1 MDTTTPPT
9 DDLPPDDSP
18 SLNERDL
25 LRRFVQDADEDA
37 FAEIVNRYQGL
48 VLGVTRRIVGNQA
61 DMDDVFQATFLALAR
76 RPRSIRR
83 AASLSSWLYSVA
95 WRTSWR
101 LVKQRRKLPVESLAA
116 QPADSDDDPLDRI
129 AAAQDCT
136 VLDEELNSLPQDYR
150 DVLVMTYFADQTSQQ
165 IADQLN
171 VSKGTIDGRI
181 RQARNMLRVRLA
193 RRGVAIGA
201 LTLAAGMNTG
211 ATAIAS
217 STLLQQTIQL
227 GSQTLTGSLPGTT
240 DLSHLDPLIPS
251 EAAMLSSKAILSGV
265 AVIAMAAG
273 ALALQ
278 ISGDSRQEISEIPAL
293 DNVLPTDD
301 PVLPEADPNAVL
313 VSMPLNDEKADT
325 ATADANAN
333 KTDKTP
339 FGDSIEPRTLN
350 QGEVTVIQ
358 HSERIQRVEDFD
370 STVVSVTPVL
380 NAPDKLKVSGLKSGS
395 TVLNI
400 TGESG
405 SLVAYPVTVVVNAE
419 TPPQRTAGSATDNA
433 SATRFATYPSD
444 AKPVE
449 KWMYELLEKP
459 VPELNFPGDTPLS
472 EVLSHLTTHF
482 NEQINGDEGFR
493 LKFFEDRRE
502 MMLEGITRLEDVTVT
517 DVVLSGISL
526 QSALNVIF
534 EQTEEPELT
543 YVIQDEVMMIT
554 SRQKAES
561 DDMLTTRLYPVGH
574 LLHLDYSS
582 FSFPERA
589 VPNGGGGGGGFFS
602 VPEPQFGGGFGGGSG
617 SSAQQ
622 PTPKDVAPLK
632 TLESLIME
640 MTSPPLMW
648 YETDG
653 MGGAIRR
660 AGDNLVIRQTFEG
673 HQEIVRLLNL
683 LSEAAG
689 SGAAEPASIPAS
701 TQPSVK
707 PAKNTPQQ

>member
-1 MDTTTPPT
+1 MDTSIPPSDDSPT
-9 DDLPPDDSP
+9 DDSP
-18 SLNERDL
+18 TLNDRDL
-25 LRRFVQDADEDA
+25 LRRFVQDADEAA

-61 DMDDVFQATFLALAR
+61 DMDDAFQATFLALAR
-76 RPRSIRR
+76 RPRSIRK
-83 AASLSSWLYSVA
+83 ASSLSSWLYSVA

-116 QPADSDDDPLDRI
+116 QPADNDDDPLDRI

-165 IADQLN
+165 IADQFN

-193 RRGVAIGA
+193 RRGVAIGV
-201 LTLAAGMNTG
+201 LTLAAGMNS
-211 ATAIAS
+211 ATTAQAS
-217 STLLQQTIQL
+217 SALLQQTIQL
-227 GSQTLTGSLPGTT
+227 GSQTLTGSLPETT
-240 DLSHLDPLIPS
+240 NLSHLDPLIQS

-278 ISGDSRQEISEIPAL
+278 VNGDTQADSPEVPTL
-293 DNVLPTDD
+293 NNVLPTEDQ
-301 PVLPEADPNAVL
+301 PLPESDPNAVL
-313 VSMPLNDEKADT
+313 VSMPVNDEKDES
-325 ATADANAN
+325 ATADKRANETDKPVYANAV
-333 KTDKTP
+333 
-339 FGDSIEPRTLN
+339 EPRTLN
-350 QGEVTVIQ
+350 RGEVTVIQ

-370 STVVSVTPVL
+370 AGIVSVTVVP

-405 SLVAYPVTVVVNAE
+405 LLVLYSVTVAADPDVVVASGGAGGQE
-419 TPPQRTAGSATDNA
+419 TPTIRITA
-433 SATRFATYPSD
+433 YPSD

-459 VPELNFPGDTPLS
+459 VPDLDFVEGMLLS
-472 EVLSHLTTHF
+472 EVLEYLATHF
-482 NEQINGDEGFR
+482 NKQESGDEGFR
-493 LKFFEDRRE
+493 LDFFIDRKE
-502 MMLEGITRLEDVTVT
+502 LKAIGLPNLNDAYVSDVDLNGV
-517 DVVLSGISL
+517 SL
-526 QSALNVIF
+526 QNALKLIL
-534 EQTEEPELT
+534 EQTEQSELT
-543 YVIQDEVMMIT
+543 YVIKDEVMMIT
-554 SRQKAES
+554 SREKAES
-561 DDMLTTRLYPVGH
+561 EKMLTTRLYPVGH

-582 FSFPERA
+582 FSFPEQA
-589 VPNGGGGGGGFFS
+589 PVGGMGGGGGFFS
-602 VPEPQFGGGFGGGSG
+602 VPDPQFGGGGFGGGGFGGGS
-617 SSAQQ
+617 SSPEQGA
-622 PTPKDVAPLK
+622 TPKDVARLK

-640 MTSPPLMW
+640 MTSPPLTW
-648 YETDG
+648 YETDAS
-653 MGGAIRR
+653 GGAIRR
-660 AGDNLVIRQTFEG
+660 AGDNLVIRQTFQG

-689 SGAAEPASIPAS
+689 RG
-701 TQPSVK
+701 
-707 PAKNTPQQ
+707 